1 MTWLSEARS
10 WFDLEQPTGL
20 PGSAYRFVDSV
31 PGSMRSAGGNET
43 LKFGGPSAEGQ
54 FVIEIR
60 YRSDI
65 KSEWRLVEST
75 GRTFQVSTYGDPTGH
90 GRFLRLYCQEL
101 Q

>member
-1 MTWLSEARS
+1 MAWLSEART

-20 PGSAYRFVDSV
+20 PGGNYVYVDSV
-31 PGSMRSAGGNET
+31 PASIRAAGGSEV

-60 YRSDI
+60 HRTDV
-65 KSEWRLVEST
+65 KSEWRLVDSQ
-75 GRTFQVSTYGDPTGH
+75 GRTFQVATYGDMDGSR
-90 GRFLRLYCQEL
+90 RFLRLYCQEL